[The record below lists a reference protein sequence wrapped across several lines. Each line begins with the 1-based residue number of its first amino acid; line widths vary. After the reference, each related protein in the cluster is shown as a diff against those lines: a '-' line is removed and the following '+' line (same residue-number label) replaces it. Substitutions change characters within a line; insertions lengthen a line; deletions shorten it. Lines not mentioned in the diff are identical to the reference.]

1 MKPIYKIARTDLKQL
16 FFSPIAWLILVI
28 FTFQSAMVFTDIF
41 EGIVRRQVLGWRINR
56 PTLNTFAGSQGAFP
70 IIQQYLY
77 LYIPLLTMGVMS
89 REFSS
94 GSIKLLYSSP
104 LTSRQM
110 VFGKYLALVAYAG
123 VLTAILAVFG
133 GFAAA
138 TIKDADIPLILTGLL
153 GLFLLTC
160 AYAAVGLF
168 MSSLTSY
175 TVVSAMGTLGIFAVL
190 SYVKTIGQEVEF
202 VRDITYW
209 LAISGRSDTF
219 ISGMITSEDVLYFII
234 VISLFLGFTVI
245 KMQGARQRRARFVS
259 FARYAMVF
267 GGAMLLG
274 YFSSKPQFMSY
285 YDATATKV
293 NTLTKGSQVVLKHLD
308 EELTI
313 TTYTNMLEEN
323 HTIALPALY
332 KWDIDRFK
340 QYIRFKPEIKTK
352 YVYYYEKTANKQ
364 LEKQYPGMNAD
375 QLIDTLV
382 KLHDWK
388 FDIVPYKDI
397 SKEVDLAPE
406 GFRFVRHLK
415 TASGKETFLRVYDDM
430 TRLPNETE
438 ITAAF
443 KRLVM
448 DTLPTIGFLT
458 GHGERKSDAEDER
471 GYSKFAQE
479 KSFRY
484 SFINQGFDFEDIS
497 LHKEI
502 PAHIRIL
509 LIAEVRKAL
518 TPEEMTHLHNYIDR
532 GGNCIIAGEPGR
544 LEFMNPIVEKLGVQ
558 FEPGILVRPS
568 KKFQPNLL
576 LLNPT
581 RAAEEISFQFKSIRS
596 REEVLPMPTVSPLS
610 FRTDKGFSVT
620 TLFASDSSRSW
631 VEKETTNFVD
641 DTVQLNPQA
650 GEVEQA
656 YPVALALSR
665 KVKNKDQKIIVTGDA
680 DFLSNSEL
688 MMNRDDVRP
697 ANFNFISGAFFWL
710 TNGELP
716 ADMRR
721 PPTPDK
727 ELRLGKTSWAICK
740 VFLKWGLPS
749 MLMLWGLFIWI
760 RRKRR

>member
-1 MKPIYKIARTDLKQL
+1 MKPIYKIARTELKQL

-41 EGIVRRQVLGWRINR
+41 DGLVRRQVIGWKLYM
-56 PTLNTFAGSQGAFP
+56 PTISSFAGMQGAFT

-104 LTSRQM
+104 LTSRQI
-110 VFGKYLALVAYAG
+110 VFGKYLALVIYSG

-138 TIKDADIPLILTGLL
+138 TIKEADIPFILTGLL

-190 SYVKTIGQEVEF
+190 SYVKGIGQEVEF

-219 ISGMITSEDVLYFII
+219 ISGMITSEDLLYFVI
-234 VISLFLGFTVI
+234 VISLFLGFTII
-245 KMQGARQRRARFVS
+245 KMQGARQRRSWLVS
-259 FARYAMVF
+259 SGRYAMVF
-267 GGAMLLG
+267 GIAMLLG
-274 YFSSKPQFMSY
+274 YFSSQPKLMTY

-293 NTLTKGSQVVLKHLD
+293 NTLTKGSQEVLKHLD

-313 TTYTNMLEEN
+313 TTYTNMLDEN
-323 HTIALPALY
+323 HWIALPASY
-332 KWDIDRFK
+332 KWDVDRFK
-340 QYIRFKPEIKTK
+340 QYIRFKPEIKLK
-352 YVYYYEKTANKQ
+352 YTYYYEKTDNKQ
-364 LEKQYPGMNAD
+364 LEKQFPTLNSE
-375 QLIDTLV
+375 QLVDTMV
-382 KLHDWK
+382 KLYDWK
-388 FDIVPYKDI
+388 FDIIPYKDI
-397 SKEVDLAPE
+397 RNQVDLAPE
-406 GFRFVRHLK
+406 RFHFVRHLK
-415 TASGKETFLRVYDDM
+415 TASGKEAFLRVYDDM
-430 TRLPNETE
+430 MRLPSETE

-448 DTLPTIGFLT
+448 DKLPTVGFLS
-458 GHGERKSDAEDER
+458 GHGERKSDAEEDR
-471 GYSKFAQE
+471 GYNMFAQE

-484 SFINQGFDFEDIS
+484 SFINQGFDFEDIT
-497 LHKEI
+497 LDKEI
-502 PAHIRIL
+502 PDYIRVL
-509 LIAEVRKAL
+509 LIAEVRKPL
-518 TPEEMTHLHNYIDR
+518 TPEEMTRLNNYIDR

-544 LEFMNPIVEKLGVQ
+544 LEFMNPIVEKLGVR
-558 FEPGILVRPS
+558 FEPGMLVKPD
-568 KKFQPNLL
+568 KKFQSNLL
-576 LLNPT
+576 LLKPT
-581 RAAEEISFQFKSIRS
+581 KAAEDVAFHFKNIRT
-596 REEVLPMPTVSPLS
+596 REQLLPMPTASPLS
-610 FRTDKGFSVT
+610 FSTDKGFSVT
-620 TLFASDSSRSW
+620 TLFTSDSSGSW
-631 VEKETTNFVD
+631 VEKETTNFID
-641 DTVQLNPQA
+641 DTVVYNPKA
-650 GEVEQA
+650 GEVEQP

-665 KVKNKDQKIIVTGDA
+665 KIKDKEQKIIVTGDA
-680 DFLSNSEL
+680 DFLSNGEL
-688 MMNRDDVRP
+688 MMSRKDVSP

-710 TNGELP
+710 TDGELP

-727 ELRLGKTSWAICK
+727 ELRLNKTSWAISK
-740 VFLKWGLPS
+740 AFLKWGLPIG
-749 MLMLWGLFIWI
+749 LMLAGLYIWI